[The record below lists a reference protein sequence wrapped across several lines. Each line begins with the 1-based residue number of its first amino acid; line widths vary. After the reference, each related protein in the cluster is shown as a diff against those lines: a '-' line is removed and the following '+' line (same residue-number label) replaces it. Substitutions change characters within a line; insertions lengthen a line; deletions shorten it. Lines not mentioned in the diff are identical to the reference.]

1 MKLNIEDEEYEIEF
15 ISSFIYETIVTCC
28 KIYKIINGSRVSFY
42 SDSKYR
48 FDVSKLIKHQI
59 IKYLDETSPDI
70 FSFSVELDDTLV
82 KFHYELFLRSLYCRY
97 DDHAYTTDKE
107 NIRFFILSKSEDIP
121 KDIIDWIKKN

>member
-1 MKLNIEDEEYEIEF
+1 MKLNIEDEEYEIKF
-15 ISSFIYETIVTCC
+15 ISSFIDEKIVSVCE
-28 KIYKIINGSRVSFY
+28 IYKITNGSRVVFY

-70 FSFSVELDDTLV
+70 FVFSVERDDALV

-97 DDHAYTTDKE
+97 DSHAFSTDKE
-107 NIRFFILSKSEDIP
+107 NIRFLILSKSEDVP